1 MNVYEALKF
10 ATKAHEGQ
18 VRKYTGE
25 EYITHPVAVADM
37 VEHYLDSKECYTE
50 EQILTAIQIAILHD
64 TVEDC
69 DVTIEEI
76 EELFGADVAQGVWFL
91 TKTPAFVGNRA
102 QRKALCEARLAQAPE
117 IVKIIKTCDMHHNSK
132 SIEEHDAKF
141 WKLFKTETKA
151 LLTAMNTTD
160 VLLELITLE
169 EDA

>member
-1 MNVYEALKF
+1 MNFYHALKF
-10 ATKAHEGQ
+10 ATKMHEGQ
-18 VRKYTGE
+18 FRKYTGE

-50 EQILTAIQIAILHD
+50 EQIDTAIQIALLHD

-76 EELFGADVAQGVWFL
+76 EEIFGAEVAQGVWFL

-117 IVKIIKTCDMHHNSK
+117 IIKIIKTCDMHHNSK
-132 SIEEHDAKF
+132 SIEEYDAKF
-141 WKLFKTETKA
+141 WELFKTETKA
-151 LLTAMNTTD
+151 LLTAMDTTH
-160 VLLELITLE
+160 VLFELIALE
-169 EDA
+169 EDV

>member
-50 EQILTAIQIAILHD
+50 EQIQTAMQIAILHD

-102 QRKALCEARLAQAPE
+102 QAPE
-117 IVKIIKTCDMHHNSK
+117 IIKIIKTCDMHHNSK
-132 SIEEHDAKF
+132 SIEEYDANF
-141 WKLFKTETKA
+141 WELFKTETKA
-151 LLTAMNTTD
+151 LLTAMDTTG

-169 EDA
+169 EE